1 MPQRKRAEVKYQGT
15 RYPAKVREAAK
26 EYGAVKRFYKKIGKA
41 ALGKPKSSRVHKD
54 YVKIR
59 GEYQR
64 AGKRLAKMTGHPWK
78 TRRA

>member
-1 MPQRKRAEVKYQGT
+1 MIEKGQLGDKTKG
-15 RYPAKVREAAK
+15 
-26 EYGAVKRFYKKIGKA
+26 GFYKKVGKA

-64 AGKRLAKMTGHPWK
+64 AGKRLAKMTGHAWK
-78 TRRA
+78 TRRS